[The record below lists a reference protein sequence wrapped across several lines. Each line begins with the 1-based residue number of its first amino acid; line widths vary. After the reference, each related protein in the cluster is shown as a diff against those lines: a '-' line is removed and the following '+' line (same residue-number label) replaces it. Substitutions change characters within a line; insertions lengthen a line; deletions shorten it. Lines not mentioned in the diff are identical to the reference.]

1 MEEEDRDRRREG
13 YSQIIFCSI
22 KVSKTSLRQLT
33 ERGFC
38 YPQEEV
44 SCAIIKRMKVD
55 FLSTFLGN
63 AQRARILRLFV
74 FNQAEH
80 FTLGQAAK
88 RSGLS
93 LLVVTKEIKSL
104 EGLDIIKKRKLVHV
118 VRKTNGNGQKAST
131 WILNPGHKHV
141 AAIAKFVYEVSPI
154 HYDSVMTAVKRSGRP
169 TAVILSGCFMGDP
182 SRPADL
188 IVAADGLNEQRL
200 EQAVRGLEPAFGREI
215 RYAAFTTPEF
225 RYRLTIQDR
234 LIRDT
239 LDYPHLVLLDR
250 TRLL

>member
-1 MEEEDRDRRREG
+1 MISAKRTLYPG
-13 YSQIIFCSI
+13 
-22 KVSKTSLRQLT
+22 VRQSEVQRTGFLYGSCMKILST
-33 ERGFC
+33 ETKIA
-38 YPQEEV
+38 
-44 SCAIIKRMKVD
+44 CAIINHMKVD
-55 FLSTFLGN
+55 FLSAFLGN
-63 AQRARILRLFV
+63 AHRARILRIFV
-74 FNQAEH
+74 FNQSES
-80 FTLGQAAK
+80 FTLGQAVK
-88 RSGLS
+88 RSGTS
-93 LLVVTKEIKSL
+93 LRFATKEIKSL
-104 EGLDIIKKRKLVHV
+104 EQLGVLKKGKLIVKRAAAHPAKRGSKHKVYAWTLDS
-118 VRKTNGNGQKAST
+118 AY
-131 WILNPGHKHV
+131 KHI
-141 AAIAKFVYEVSPI
+141 AAIAKFVYEVSPVR
-154 HYDSVMTAVKRSGRP
+154 YDSVMTAVRRSGRP

-200 EQAVRGLEPAFGREI
+200 EQAVRDLEPAFGREI